1 MKKTHFSFLAK
12 VNLIVLLIL
21 GLAISF
27 FYFRE
32 EKREEMACYQ
42 MIKKQTQVVAD
53 MLRRCNSVSQI
64 QSLLNDI
71 QTCWKDLLHLQLIDT
86 QGNIVAA
93 TQKKEMGYKTRAQ
106 ETGFSFPIKNSF
118 FQGTM
123 KVYIASADICENF
136 LKNKAER
143 RNEAILTFIVA
154 LTVFTT
160 LTYIVVTRYENTI
173 TRKTAE
179 RLKAE
184 NALMTEKIKQSE
196 RLAVLGRMAASLAH
210 EIRTPLTSIKN
221 LAQLLEEE
229 YADPAFRKEFQ
240 ELVVSEVERINRII
254 KALLTYAKPLNLQKG
269 RVRLDNLIEETLAGL
284 KEAGQMEKIR
294 IKKSLKPIEV
304 KANKGLIRQVL
315 ENIILNACEAM
326 AGQGTISI
334 SLYPEGEKA
343 IISIKDNGPG
353 IKEKDKPHIFMP
365 FFTTKTKGTGL
376 GLALCEKIITA
387 HGGEITFHTQKGK
400 GTTFYIY
407 LPME

>member
-1 MKKTHFSFLAK
+1 MLLLLLMTIILQNRNGPKLPVGKRNDSTTICHSIINCNGFGKRNWFWHRLHIEQVASNQKKETHYLCPFTPRYLFANTILTMKKTHFSFLAK

-173 TRKTAE
+173 IRKTAE

-294 IKKSLKPIEV
+294 IKKVEDRIKKLK
-304 KANKGLIRQVL
+304 
-315 ENIILNACEAM
+315 
-326 AGQGTISI
+326 
-334 SLYPEGEKA
+334 
-343 IISIKDNGPG
+343 
-353 IKEKDKPHIFMP
+353 F
-365 FFTTKTKGTGL
+365 
-376 GLALCEKIITA
+376 
-387 HGGEITFHTQKGK
+387 
-400 GTTFYIY
+400 
-407 LPME
+407 

>member
-1 MKKTHFSFLAK
+1 
-12 VNLIVLLIL
+12 
-21 GLAISF
+21 
-27 FYFRE
+27 
-32 EKREEMACYQ
+32 
-42 MIKKQTQVVAD
+42 
-53 MLRRCNSVSQI
+53 
-64 QSLLNDI
+64 
-71 QTCWKDLLHLQLIDT
+71 
-86 QGNIVAA
+86 
-93 TQKKEMGYKTRAQ
+93 
-106 ETGFSFPIKNSF
+106 
-118 FQGTM
+118 
-123 KVYIASADICENF
+123 
-136 LKNKAER
+136 
-143 RNEAILTFIVA
+143 
-154 LTVFTT
+154 
-160 LTYIVVTRYENTI
+160 
-173 TRKTAE
+173 
-179 RLKAE
+179 
-184 NALMTEKIKQSE
+184 MTEKIKQSE

-240 ELVVSEVERINRII
+240 ELVVSEEERINRII

-304 KANKGLIRQVL
+304 KANKDLIRQVL

-334 SLYPEGEKA
+334 SLYQEGQNVV
-343 IISIKDNGPG
+343 ISVKDSGPG

-387 HGGEITFHTQKGK
+387 HGGKITFHTQKGK